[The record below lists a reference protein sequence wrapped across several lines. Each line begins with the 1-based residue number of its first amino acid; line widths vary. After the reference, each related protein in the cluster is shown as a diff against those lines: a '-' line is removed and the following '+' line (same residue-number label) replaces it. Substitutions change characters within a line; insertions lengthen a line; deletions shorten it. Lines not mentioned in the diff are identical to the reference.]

1 MASRVGHAC
10 DVLVNGRRRFADSVT
25 LRSHL
30 GPFGVSSAAYRHVVR
45 DLLWHDATAR
55 LLGTSD
61 SARNGMRE
69 TSAAQQHILSH
80 LVRELAPLPV
90 GRRLGLD
97 RLRDAG
103 DLARRFRAG
112 VPISSYADVAD
123 LIERVAQN
131 EADVLFPGRAVALAQ
146 TSGTTRHDGTGE
158 RLIPQS
164 ERLLR
169 HHASGGM
176 VTLARAM
183 LAGGPALAAG
193 RFLMLGGSTAL
204 QANAAG
210 VPVGDLSGI
219 CAARMPRLL
228 RHHYEPGLVIA
239 LENDW
244 RRKLERIVAR
254 CGPRDVR
261 VVAGVPSWCLVLF
274 AAVCAQRGATRVS
287 DVWRHLDVLV
297 YGGHAVEPFLPALRE
312 HLAPTTRML
321 EVYAASE
328 AFLAVGA
335 RAWAL
340 SEDHPAPLE
349 LLCDRGVYLELVPDG
364 GRADEAVGPYDI
376 ESGQIYA
383 PLVTTPG
390 GLVRYE
396 IGDRVLGIGPG
407 LIRFAGRSR
416 TQLSVFGEHVEGY
429 VLAEALERACALSD
443 ATVTAYH
450 VAPFFPTSQDPRG
463 AHEWSVEFARPPQ
476 SCAGFACALDAYLCD
491 HVMDYAAHRRGD
503 AQLLAPRVVALPAG
517 TFENYLARLGRLGGQ
532 HKVPQAWPDRSVA
545 EELARSVCEVR
556 S

>member
-1 MASRVGHAC
+1 MR
-10 DVLVNGRRRFADSVT
+10 
-25 LRSHL
+25 
-30 GPFGVSSAAYRHVVR
+30 
-45 DLLWHDATAR
+45 ATA
-55 LLGTSD
+55 
-61 SARNGMRE
+61 
-69 TSAAQQHILSH
+69 AAQRHILSH
-80 LVRELAPLPV
+80 LVRELAPLPI

-97 RLRDAG
+97 RLRDAS
-103 DLARRFRAG
+103 DLTRRFRTS
-112 VPISSYADVAD
+112 VPMTSYADVVD

-169 HHASGGM
+169 HHASGGR
-176 VTLARAM
+176 VALARAM
-183 LAGGPALAAG
+183 FAGGPRLAAG

-204 QANAAG
+204 SANAGG

-228 RHHYEPGLVIA
+228 RHHYEPGLAIA

-244 RRKLERIVAR
+244 RRKIERIVAR

-261 VVAGVPSWCLVLF
+261 VVTGVPSWCLVLF
-274 AAVCAQRGATRVS
+274 AAVCAQRGTARIS
-287 DVWRHLDVLV
+287 DVWKHLGVLV

-328 AFLAVGA
+328 AFLAVGV

-340 SEDHPAPLE
+340 SEELAAPLA
-349 LLCDRGVYLELVPDG
+349 LLCDCGVYLELVPDG
-364 GRADEAVGPYDI
+364 GCADEAVGPHEI
-376 ESGQIYA
+376 EAGQIYA

-390 GLVRYE
+390 GLVRYA
-396 IGDRVLGIGPG
+396 IGDRVLGVGPG
-407 LIRFAGRSR
+407 LVRFAGRSR
-416 TQLSVFGEHVEGY
+416 TQLSVFGEHVEGCA
-429 VLAEALERACALSD
+429 LAGALEQACALSG
-443 ATVTAYH
+443 ATVAAYH
-450 VAPFFPTSQDPRG
+450 VAPIFPNHSDPRG
-463 AHEWSVEFARPPQ
+463 AHEWWVEFTRPPQ
-476 SCAGFACALDAYLCD
+476 DCASFASVLDAYLCD
-491 HVMDYAAHRRGD
+491 HVMDYAAHRHGS

-517 TFENYLARLGRLGGQ
+517 TFENYLARLSRLGGQ